1 MSNKR
6 IDERDEINKK
16 TAKKDIEEE
25 DLNDNQG
32 NSEVSEESLAD
43 IIDEGEAEKKDKEES
58 TSKNDK
64 QEESFQNQY
73 VRLVADFQNLKRRT
87 EKEKSDIYAFANEKI
102 ILDLLNVIDNFERA
116 MLHVDES
123 SDKNLANGMN
133 MIYKQLKEVLEKNG
147 VSEISTSGE
156 NFDPKYHHAV
166 STDNSSE
173 LEPGKVSEV
182 LQRGYSLKG
191 KVIRP
196 AMVKVVEWKNSYKI
210 INILQRKFKKE
221 ILKWEK

>member
-6 IDERDEINKK
+6 IDDRDEINRK

-25 DLNDNQG
+25 NLNDNKQ
-32 NSEVSEESLAD
+32 NSEDSVEPLEEMDD
-43 IIDEGEAEKKDKEES
+43 IEGEVETADNEDIKATK
-58 TSKNDK
+58 DK

-147 VSEISTSGE
+147 VSEIETTGE

-173 LEPGKVSEV
+173 LDSGKVSEV

-196 AMVKVVEWKNSYKI
+196 AMVKVVE
-210 INILQRKFKKE
+210 
-221 ILKWEK
+221 

>member
-6 IDERDEINKK
+6 IDERDELNKK
-16 TAKKDIEEE
+16 KMKKDIEEE
-25 DLNDNQG
+25 DFKDDQENQEASDDSAG
-32 NSEVSEESLAD
+32 DIKKDVSESEKTTE
-43 IIDEGEAEKKDKEES
+43 DEGKAII
-58 TSKNDK
+58 DK

-147 VSEISTSGE
+147 VSEIETTGE

-166 STDNSSE
+166 STDNSSD
-173 LEPGKVSEV
+173 LDSGKVSEV

-196 AMVKVVEWKNSYKI
+196 AMVKVVE
-210 INILQRKFKKE
+210 
-221 ILKWEK
+221 

>member
-16 TAKKDIEEE
+16 TAKKAIEEE

-32 NSEVSEESLAD
+32 NSEVSEELHED
-43 IIDEGEAEKKDKEES
+43 IVNEGEAENKDTEES
-58 TSKNDK
+58 IATNEK

-147 VSEISTSGE
+147 VNEILTSGE

-173 LEPGKVSEV
+173 LESGKVSEV

-196 AMVKVVEWKNSYKI
+196 AMVKVVE
-210 INILQRKFKKE
+210 
-221 ILKWEK
+221 

>member
-6 IDERDEINKK
+6 IDERDEINRK

-25 DLNDNQG
+25 NLNDNKQ
-32 NSEVSEESLAD
+32 NSEDSVEPLEEMDD
-43 IIDEGEAEKKDKEES
+43 IEGEVETADNEDIKATK
-58 TSKNDK
+58 DK

-147 VSEISTSGE
+147 VSEIETTGE

-173 LEPGKVSEV
+173 LDSGKVSEV

-196 AMVKVVEWKNSYKI
+196 AMVKVVE
-210 INILQRKFKKE
+210 
-221 ILKWEK
+221 

>member
-1 MSNKR
+1 MSNKK

-32 NSEVSEESLAD
+32 NSEGSEESLED
-43 IIDEGEAEKKDKEES
+43 IVNKEGETEKTDNEE
-58 TSKNDK
+58 NIVAMDK
-64 QEESFQNQY
+64 QEETFQNQY

-133 MIYKQLKEVLEKNG
+133 MIYKQLMEVLEKNG
-147 VSEISTSGE
+147 VSEIVTSGE

-196 AMVKVVEWKNSYKI
+196 AMVKVVEWN
-210 INILQRKFKKE
+210 
-221 ILKWEK
+221 

>member
-6 IDERDEINKK
+6 SDERDEINKK

-25 DLNDNQG
+25 NMNDNQG
-32 NSEVSEESLAD
+32 NLEVSEESLED
-43 IIDEGEAEKKDKEES
+43 IVNEGEVEKKDKEES
-58 TSKNDK
+58 IATIDK

-147 VSEISTSGE
+147 VSEILTSGE

-173 LEPGKVSEV
+173 LESGKVSEV
-182 LQRGYSLKG
+182 LQRGYALKG

-196 AMVKVVEWKNSYKI
+196 AMVKVVE
-210 INILQRKFKKE
+210 
-221 ILKWEK
+221 